1 MSKKR
6 IALILILVCL
16 MALAVVGYVSG
27 VKDQRLILAT
37 TTSTDNSGLLD
48 QLIPAFE
55 KGTNIR
61 VDVVAV
67 GTGKALELGRNG
79 DADILLVHAK
89 PVELEFIDNGY
100 GVNRREVMYNDFII
114 LGPNSDPANIRGNSD
129 VLAVFKKIAAT
140 KGTFI
145 SRGDDSGTNKKE
157 LSIWEEAGIEPQGSW
172 YQETGQ
178 GMGASLTI
186 ANEKQA
192 YILTDRG
199 TYLSYKDKLDLEIL
213 SEGDPLFFN
222 LYGVMAVNPE
232 LHDGINYDGAM
243 EFIEFIMSKK
253 GQEIIRDF
261 TVSGE
266 RLFNPLNL

>member
-6 IALILILVCL
+6 MTLVFVLVCL
-16 MALAVVGYVSG
+16 MALVVVGYVSG
-27 VKDQRLILAT
+27 VKDQRLIMAT

-48 QLIPAFE
+48 KLIPAFE

-61 VDVVAV
+61 VDIVAV

-79 DADILLVHAK
+79 DADVLLVHAK
-89 PVELEFIDNGY
+89 PAELEFIDNGY
-100 GVNRREVMYNDFII
+100 GVNRREVMYNDFIV
-114 LGPNSDPANIRGNSD
+114 LGPKSDPADIKGNSD
-129 VLAVFKKIAAT
+129 ALAVFKKIAAA
-140 KGTFI
+140 KATFI

-157 LSIWEEAGIEPQGSW
+157 LSIWKEAGIEPQGSW

-192 YILTDRG
+192 YILADRG
-199 TYLSYKDKLDLEIL
+199 TYLAYKDKIELEIV
-213 SEGDPLFFN
+213 SEGDPLFYN
-222 LYGVMAVNPE
+222 LYGIMAVNPE
-232 LHDGINYDGAM
+232 KHKGINYEGAM
-243 EFIEFIMSKK
+243 EFIEFIMSKE

>member
-1 MSKKR
+1 MT
-6 IALILILVCL
+6 LVFVLVCL
-16 MALAVVGYVSG
+16 MALVVVGYVSG
-27 VKDQRLILAT
+27 VKDQRLIMAT

-55 KGTNIR
+55 KGRNIR

-79 DADILLVHAK
+79 DADVLLVHAK
-89 PVELEFIDNGY
+89 SAELEFIDNGY
-100 GVNRREVMYNDFII
+100 GVNRQEVMYNDFIV
-114 LGPNSDPANIRGNSD
+114 LGPKDDPANIKGNSD
-129 VLAVFKKIAAT
+129 ALAVFKKIAAAEAA
-140 KGTFI
+140 FV

-157 LSIWEEAGIEPQGSW
+157 LSIWKEAGIEPQGSW

-192 YILTDRG
+192 YILADRG
-199 TYLSYKDKLDLEIL
+199 TYLAYKDKIELEIL

-232 LHDGINYDGAM
+232 KHEGINYDGAM